1 MPSNRS
7 ERFVPLP
14 AETGGESVSDSAD
27 APTGGQVEFTDEQM
41 ERWARLLAD
50 GEVEFPEALPAHQA
64 EVLLAEVRRLRR
76 KRLIR
81 FIARQIARHI
91 KRDLK
96 SGATPEFKDV

>member
-1 MPSNRS
+1 MPSYRN

-14 AETGGESVSDSAD
+14 AEAGGESTSDRAE
-27 APTGGQVEFTDEQM
+27 APTGGQVEFTDQQM

-50 GEVEFPEALPAHQA
+50 GEVEFPEALSAQQA
-64 EVLLAEVRRLRR
+64 EALLTEVRRLRR
-76 KRLIR
+76 TRLIR